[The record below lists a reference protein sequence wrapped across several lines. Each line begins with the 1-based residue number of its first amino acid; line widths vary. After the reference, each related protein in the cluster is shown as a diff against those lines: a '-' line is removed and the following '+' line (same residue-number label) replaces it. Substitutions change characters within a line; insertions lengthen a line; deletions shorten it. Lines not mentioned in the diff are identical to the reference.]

1 MSSKGLS
8 NDVDTLTFQTS
19 CRFCPNCSAY
29 GLLHNAKNYFSFVF
43 SFHGQG
49 AQLQSPCENHVMGT
63 VPSKEN
69 TFVFIQAQYYCPS
82 V

>member
-1 MSSKGLS
+1 MQ
-8 NDVDTLTFQTS
+8 N
-19 CRFCPNCSAY
+19 
-29 GLLHNAKNYFSFVF
+29 NYFSFVF